1 MTGISRPKPQS
12 EIDRQLSEELG
23 MSAASVRR
31 VLAAWSEMAREEIR
45 AGRPVLLHGIGRI
58 KPARQP
64 ARTIRAPAT
73 GQAVDIPARL
83 SARLMLSRT
92 AKNALNSA

>member
-1 MTGISRPKPQS
+1 MTRMSRPIPQS
-12 EIDRQLSEELG
+12 EIDRQLSEELD

-31 VLAAWSEMAREEIR
+31 VLAAWSGLAREEIR

-73 GQAVDIPARL
+73 GEPVDVPARL

-92 AKNALNSA
+92 AKDSLNST